1 MKTFAFGL
9 IAAVMLAGCCS
20 DGRSSSP
27 AELVMVRTVPVS
39 EYKKTVSLL
48 TDEIE
53 KQNRYEARD
62 VKHDIY
68 GDHVTIAVYA
78 ERMTNNRLQMRSI
91 VKLQNEVC
99 KLQRENAKLKE
110 ELTNAK
116 KAK

>member
-99 KLQRENAKLKE
+99 KLKRENAALKE
-110 ELTNAK
+110 ELVNAK